1 MKILLK
7 LFSQIIF
14 AVGLITSLIII
25 ILLIY
30 YFNSGMYER
39 YKAPF
44 LLKKIN
50 DKIIYKYFGFD
61 FYKLDKYFNQNI
73 KSLKYLISDN
83 DLETVNI
90 NIDFNNYNNLELQRL
105 IKLNKDL
112 EINSIK
118 DFSKAKIQHNGEE
131 YKIRLRVKGDRVLH
145 WYKKNET
152 SYKIDLRNRD
162 KIWGLEEF
170 SIQKPITRNY
180 IYELIFHKMLE
191 DHNLISLK
199 YFFINLSINNVN
211 RGIYAVEEGFS
222 KELLKRNKRKNGP
235 IYGLNEKM
243 GVIYPKIEYDLYSK
257 NYWLKKA
264 PDTIDISL
272 SNLNKVKINEL
283 HLNQIFDIEKWAT
296 YFAIIDL
303 TGNFHGSITKSVKL
317 YYNPESKK
325 YEPVGFDGHY
335 NPDLFQNFLI
345 IDFLDNN
352 NLNCDYICNEKSWY
366 QKFLLLDNGKLNDEF
381 IKLYL
386 QKLKTIS
393 SIKFVEN
400 FISENKETINFYNN
414 QFLSELS
421 KKDKV
426 LYKGLGFYIYD
437 EDYLL
442 ERSKYIQKRLKEIE
456 NLLISKA

>member
-1 MKILLK
+1 
-7 LFSQIIF
+7 
-14 AVGLITSLIII
+14 
-25 ILLIY
+25 
-30 YFNSGMYER
+30 
-39 YKAPF
+39 
-44 LLKKIN
+44 
-50 DKIIYKYFGFD
+50 
-61 FYKLDKYFNQNI
+61 
-73 KSLKYLISDN
+73 
-83 DLETVNI
+83 
-90 NIDFNNYNNLELQRL
+90 
-105 IKLNKDL
+105 
-112 EINSIK
+112 
-118 DFSKAKIQHNGEE
+118 
-131 YKIRLRVKGDRVLH
+131 
-145 WYKKNET
+145 
-152 SYKIDLRNRD
+152 
-162 KIWGLEEF
+162 
-170 SIQKPITRNY
+170 
-180 IYELIFHKMLE
+180 MLE